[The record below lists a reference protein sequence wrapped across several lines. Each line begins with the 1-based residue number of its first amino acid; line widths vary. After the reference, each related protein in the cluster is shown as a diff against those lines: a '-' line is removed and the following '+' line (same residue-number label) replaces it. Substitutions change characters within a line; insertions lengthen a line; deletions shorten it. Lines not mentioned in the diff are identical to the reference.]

1 MTGGL
6 DTIDVSWQSV
16 ADVWQ
21 GFFSDSLLP
30 CIFQLINKSQSTV
43 EKHKNQTLCLPF
55 IVSGYFSMLVC
66 SSGGWL
72 LTERKN
78 PCLKVD
84 VSRCCDGIS

>member
-6 DTIDVSWQSV
+6 DTIDASWQSV
-16 ADVWQ
+16 TDTWQ

-30 CIFQLINKSQSTV
+30 CIFQLINKSRTV
-43 EKHKNQTLCLPF
+43 QLCLPSV
-55 IVSGYFSMLVC
+55 VSGYFSMLVR

-84 VSRCCDGIS
+84 VGFLAQEEG